1 MSSKRFL
8 HHLPVALFVTLGLL
22 TRHGGGVAKAESVPG
37 AADQPRMV
45 GVSPLA
51 TIDRRQVFQVLVNQ
65 RTGEAKAFGYFM
77 YIHGLDEDALY
88 LDNSRKHETKAFFT
102 LYIQG
107 RLTRMHQ
114 NGRVL
119 VFQLQSKSVISFNP
133 TPDGDFSDPES
144 FKHGIPI
151 ATGDENGSFTF
162 DPESGE
168 GSGDVRLRQT
178 SIGDGPFQFNGELIQ
193 FGEVGNHDVAW
204 RGKVLRYNPFGWTRL
219 FCSATTIQAA
229 PAPPSDGL

>member
-1 MSSKRFL
+1 MRPNRIL
-8 HHLPVALFVTLGLL
+8 RHLPVALFVTLGLL
-22 TRHGGGVAKAESVPG
+22 TLDSGG
-37 AADQPRMV
+37 AARAEPVLVTSDPPRVV
-45 GVSPLA
+45 GISPFG

-88 LDNSRKHETKAFFT
+88 LDDSRRHESKAFFT

-107 RLTRMHQ
+107 RITRMHR
-114 NGRVL
+114 NGRLL
-119 VFQLQSKSVISFNP
+119 VFQLQSASVISFNA

-151 ATGDENGSFTF
+151 ATGDENGSFTY
-162 DPESGE
+162 DPETGD
-168 GSGDVRLRQT
+168 GTGDVRLRQT
-178 SIGDGPFQFNGELIQ
+178 SIGAGPFEFKGELIQ

-204 RGKVLRYNPFGWTRL
+204 RGKALRYNPLGWTRL
-219 FCSATTIQAA
+219 FATATTVQAA
-229 PAPPSDGL
+229 PLQATPPP

>member
-1 MSSKRFL
+1 MRPNRIFRYVLVS
-8 HHLPVALFVTLGLL
+8 LFATLALL
-22 TRHGGGVAKAESVPG
+22 TRHSGGVARAEAVLATS
-37 AADQPRMV
+37 DQPRMV
-45 GVSPLA
+45 GVSPLG

-77 YIHGLDEDALY
+77 YLHGLDENELY
-88 LDNSRKHETKAFFT
+88 LDDSRQHQSKAFFT

-107 RLTRMHQ
+107 RITRMHR

-162 DPESGE
+162 DPEAGD
-168 GSGDVRLRQT
+168 GTGDVRWRQT
-178 SIGDGPFQFNGELIQ
+178 SIGDGPFEFKGEPIQ
-193 FGEVGNHDVAW
+193 FGEVGNHDVLW
-204 RGKVLRYNPFGWTRL
+204 RGKTLRYNPLGWTRL
-219 FCSATTIQAA
+219 FCTATTIQAA